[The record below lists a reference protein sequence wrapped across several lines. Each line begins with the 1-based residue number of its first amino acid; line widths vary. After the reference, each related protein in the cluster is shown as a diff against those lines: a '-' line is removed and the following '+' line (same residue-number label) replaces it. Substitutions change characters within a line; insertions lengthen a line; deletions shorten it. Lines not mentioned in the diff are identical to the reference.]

1 MPSMSFITTW
11 TASFR
16 DPTRNK
22 PGNFGEFGTQIAVHV
37 RYNERRRYRDRK
49 IRFYMNKKHHSLFGT
64 VLFLGTAVAV
74 FACANVVL
82 AQRNKPSGPPG
93 PSPIVAGKVVQVR
106 RAGTETF
113 VGTLKPFRTSIVGSA
128 VDGRVIDVTVMDGDP
143 VELADKDGSPGQ
155 PIIKLRTGTLD
166 IELETAK
173 IQLAISQQ
181 AADELEVSLPKEIE
195 LARANAAESEA
206 RFQYSKNNYER
217 AQRLGGNSGAISEG
231 ELEQARSEFLATQ
244 QLAEGFKVQYERL
257 VATEKLRRLQL
268 KLRVDASRQ
277 ELARLNDLKDKYTIY
292 PPFDGLVTRKLTEV
306 GEWVTQGQPLFE
318 VVQIHPIEMIINL
331 PQEHLGRLQ
340 KSLADATTQ
349 SQLTAVI
356 QFDGFDEQ
364 YTGVVKRVIA
374 QADLR
379 SRTLPVRIEIQ
390 NPKTE
395 AGHPLQPGMLGK
407 ASVMIGAEQDMLL
420 VKKDSLVLGG
430 RQPAVYKIIKNG
442 DDVTAVPVPVQTGSS
457 IGDWIQIIGDI
468 KASDSVVLL
477 GNERLR
483 PGQKLEITSTSD
495 EVPPE
500 SMP

>member
-1 MPSMSFITTW
+1 
-11 TASFR
+11 
-16 DPTRNK
+16 
-22 PGNFGEFGTQIAVHV
+22 
-37 RYNERRRYRDRK
+37 
-49 IRFYMNKKHHSLFGT
+49 MNKKRLQFFGNLLS
-64 VLFLGTAVAV
+64 VCV
-74 FACANVVL
+74 FAGFCVVFCMFFAEIAQ
-82 AQRNKPSGPPG
+82 AQRTKPSGAPG

-128 VDGRVIDVTVMDGDP
+128 VDGRVVGVTVMEGDP
-143 VELADKDGSPGQ
+143 VEAPDTAGDSGQ
-155 PIIKLRTGTLD
+155 PIVKLRTETLD
-166 IELETAK
+166 IELESAR

-181 AADELEVSLPKEIE
+181 AVDELNVSLPKEIE
-195 LARANAAESEA
+195 LAKAKAAESAA

-244 QLAEGFKVQYERL
+244 QLAEGSKVQYERL

-277 ELARLNDLKDKYTIY
+277 ELARLNDLKDKYAIY
-292 PPFDGLVTRKLTEV
+292 PPFDGLVTKKLTEV

-318 VVQIHPIEMIINL
+318 VVQLNPIEMIINL

-340 KSLADATTQ
+340 QSLANTTSD
-349 SQLTAVI
+349 SQLTALI
-356 QFDGFDEQ
+356 EFDGFDEK

-395 AGHPLQPGMLGK
+395 NGHPLQPGMLGK
-407 ASVMIGAEQDMLL
+407 ASMMIGKEQDMLL

-430 RQPAVYKIIKNG
+430 RQPAVYKIVSDG
-442 DDVTAVPVPVQTGSS
+442 DDVTAISVPVETGTSV
-457 IGDWIQIIGDI
+457 GDWIQIKGNI
-468 KASDSVVLL
+468 KADDSVVLL

-483 PGQKLEITSTSD
+483 PGQKLEITRISE

-500 SMP
+500 SLP

>member
-1 MPSMSFITTW
+1 ML
-11 TASFR
+11 
-16 DPTRNK
+16 
-22 PGNFGEFGTQIAVHV
+22 
-37 RYNERRRYRDRK
+37 
-49 IRFYMNKKHHSLFGT
+49 KKQPATKGIWAFVCLAAGVC
-64 VLFLGTAVAV
+64 VLDAGV
-74 FACANVVL
+74 FANVAS
-82 AQRNKPSGPPG
+82 AQRNVPPGPPG

-113 VGTLKPFRTSIVGSA
+113 VGTLKPFRTSVVGSA
-128 VDGRVIDVTVMDGDP
+128 VDGRVIEVSVMEGDP
-143 VELADKDGSPGQ
+143 VDAPDQAGSPGE
-155 PIIKLRTGTLD
+155 PIVKLRTGTLD
-166 IELETAK
+166 IEIETAQ

-181 AADELEVSLPKEIE
+181 ALDELEVSLPKEIE

-206 RFQYSKNNYER
+206 RYQYSKNNYER
-217 AQRLGGNSGAISEG
+217 AQRLGGGSGAISEG

-257 VATEKLRRLQL
+257 VATENLKRLQL

-277 ELARLNDLKDKYTIY
+277 ELARLDDLKDKYTIY
-292 PPFDGLVTRKLTEV
+292 APFDGLVTRKVTEV

-318 VVQIHPIEMIINL
+318 VVQLNPIEMIINL

-340 KSLADATTQ
+340 KSLSSA
-349 SQLTAVI
+349 SSSNPLTALI
-356 QFDGFDEQ
+356 EFDGFEEH
-364 YTGVVKRVIA
+364 YTGIVKRVIS

-395 AGHPLQPGMLGK
+395 SGHPLQPGMLGK
-407 ASVMIGAEQDMLL
+407 ASMMIGEEQDMLL

-430 RQPAVYKIIKNG
+430 RQPAVYKIVRDG
-442 DDVTAVPVPVQTGSS
+442 DDVTAIPVPVETGTSV
-457 IGDWIQIIGDI
+457 GDWIQITGDI
-468 KASDSVVLL
+468 KATDSVVLL

-483 PGQKLEITSTSD
+483 PGQKLEITRTSD

-500 SMP
+500 SAP